1 MKATPISATTTAT
14 TIPDSL
20 IRVPTITERMGVSRS
35 YWWAAVKAG
44 KAPAGIKLSKRVT
57 VWRKSEIDSFIAQLG
72 K

>member
-1 MKATPISATTTAT
+1 MNATTTPAGA
-14 TIPDSL
+14 DSL
-20 IRVPTITERMGVSRS
+20 IRVPAITERLGISRS

-44 KAPAGIKLSKRVT
+44 KAPAGIKLSSRVT

>member
-1 MKATPISATTTAT
+1 MNATATPASA
-14 TIPDSL
+14 DSL
-20 IRVPTITERMGVSRS
+20 IRVPAITERMGISRS

-44 KAPAGIKLSKRVT
+44 KAPAGIKLSSRVT

>member
-1 MKATPISATTTAT
+1 MNTTSTTTSA
-14 TIPDSL
+14 DSL
-20 IRVPTITERMGVSRS
+20 IRVPAITERMGISRS

-44 KAPAGIKLSKRVT
+44 KAPAGIKLSSRVT